1 MQMMVNLGW
10 VSHVMDLSASSG
22 NMPAE
27 LHMNQATYD
36 AMVETM
42 KSAGQ
47 KPPAVRWQGEKR
59 IEGPWRFR
67 NVPLVVNDKLPTEGV
82 LVRPLGAMSDPN
94 WIDKFASKMKED
106 MERRDSITPPEATI
120 PRAEPAPGEV
130 NSSSA
135 LRDGVETPT
144 DVLIG
149 AATNCDD
156 VDTAI
161 VIMSRGRRSEV
172 EIRSNAKRFEIIG
185 LLQAALSRIA
195 QDE

>member
-10 VSHVMDLSASSG
+10 LGHVMDMSAASG
-22 NMPAE
+22 NIPAE
-27 LHMNQATYD
+27 LHMNQGTHD
-36 AMVETM
+36 ALVETM
-42 KSAGQ
+42 KSVGH

-59 IEGPWRFR
+59 IEGPWKFR
-67 NVPLVVNDKLPTEGV
+67 NVPLVVNDKIPTEGV
-82 LVRPLGAMSDPN
+82 LVRPLGAMSDPD
-94 WIDKFASKMKED
+94 WMHKFANAMKED
-106 MERRDSITPPEATI
+106 AQKRFHPNPTATVPRSEA
-120 PRAEPAPGEV
+120 APGEV
-130 NSSSA
+130 NSSAA
-135 LRDGVETPT
+135 LRDGIETPT